1 MRRSSAI
8 RNSFRL
14 QREQQIEVE
23 CQTKCDC
30 ATIVANAALNVTGV
44 ARTTAPLGRLCA
56 HFTSLHV
63 AGGMTH
69 VIDKVDRSGGDA
81 VEVSI
86 SLVEPRSGALFGL
99 VPVGLHCTIDE
110 NPALGQSI
118 SMPQK
123 SGVIRKPRKTRHVA
137 KGGVIQPSSQVLLL
151 SPDQWEEF
159 ILAAARQRGL
169 PSGRNYA
176 VVKRLGG
183 AGDGG
188 RDIEARCGPALVRD
202 EWDLYQAKH
211 YSHGLTHTDAFP
223 EMAKFFKQLALKTYP
238 RPRSYIFCC
247 PRAVGNDLHNTMA
260 SGAVAFKAKFLDAW
274 KNEHTGMKGR
284 AAELTQDVQA
294 AIDDFDFSRFI
305 ECPVHDLLAWH
316 ALDRVAHHGMFG
328 IVPER
333 GDDDPMPVQPAAI
346 EDVYLAELL
355 RVYTEHKA
363 SPIAEVDV
371 PGSDYEEHFTAQR
384 QTFYCAE
391 GLQRFSR
398 DIYPHEEEFER
409 LLEMV
414 YAGIRPTV
422 AQLRL
427 KTGMDRVDA
436 AVDKASTLQ
445 VQESRLS
452 SQLRGGDLPGT
463 CHHLVNRGRLTWV
476 K

>member
-1 MRRSSAI
+1 MTQP
-8 RNSFRL
+8 L
-14 QREQQIEVE
+14 
-23 CQTKCDC
+23 
-30 ATIVANAALNVTGV
+30 VT
-44 ARTTAPLGRLCA
+44 T
-56 HFTSLHV
+56 
-63 AGGMTH
+63 
-69 VIDKVDRSGGDA
+69 
-81 VEVSI
+81 
-86 SLVEPRSGALFGL
+86 
-99 VPVGLHCTIDE
+99 
-110 NPALGQSI
+110 
-118 SMPQK
+118 
-123 SGVIRKPRKTRHVA
+123 RKPRKTQHVA
-137 KGGVIQPSSQVLLL
+137 KGGVVQPSSQALLL
-151 SPDQWEEF
+151 NPDQWEEF
-159 ILAAARQRGL
+159 ILAAARQRDL
-169 PSGRNYA
+169 PGGTRYE

-188 RDIEARCGPALVRD
+188 RDIEARYSHALVRD
-202 EWDLYQAKH
+202 GWDLYQAKH
-211 YSHGLTHTDAFP
+211 YAKGLTHTDAFP

-238 RPRSYIFCC
+238 RPSHYYFCC

-260 SGAVAFKAKFLDAW
+260 SGATAFKAKFLDAW

-284 AAELTQDVQA
+284 ASELTQDVRA
-294 AIDDFDFSRFI
+294 AIDDFDFHRFI
-305 ECPVHDLLAWH
+305 ECPVYDLLTWH
-316 ALDRVAHHGMFG
+316 ALDKAAHHDMFG

-333 GDDDPMPVQPAAI
+333 GDDDPMPSKPAKH
-346 EDVYLAELL
+346 EDVYVDELL

-363 SPIAEVDV
+363 SPVTLVDI

-398 DIYPHEEEFER
+398 DIYPHEQEFER
-409 LLEMV
+409 LLDMV

-452 SQLRGGDLPGT
+452 PQLRGGDLPGT
-463 CHHLVNRGRLTWV
+463 CHHLVNGGKLTWV